1 MSIISALHGGSGL
14 ALMLLLVCC
23 GAPGSVES
31 LESEAEFG
39 KNPLRKVIT
48 LLQNLKKEVEAEG
61 EKHKEMYEKYMCYCE
76 TNEAATSKN
85 LEDEKAHLGKLES
98 AIKEYE
104 GSNAQLTADIAE
116 LQEELEED
124 TKGMEKAT
132 GVRKSEAT
140 SYAAESNDMKVSI
153 QSLDKAIPAIKKGM
167 EGGAAAAL
175 LQPARG
181 ALLQSLK
188 TNPSP
193 DTERDDG
200 ARDALLALLQ
210 GRDAPAGG
218 TGAILGTMEQM
229 RANFKENLEKATK
242 EEEDAIKAFDELVA
256 GKSKEIKAAK
266 AEIEEKKSR
275 VSKQEQL
282 KSDAEEDMEDT
293 KAAIKKDEDFLIGL
307 KRACGQRTKEFEA
320 AEVQRQQEIKAVQ
333 ETIGILNDDD
343 ALEVAKKTLP
353 SSAAA
358 GASFVQLGMRVS
370 ESSQAQARVHA
381 AAAILRS
388 SGQLGLA
395 LLAEHTSAG
404 SRTGSQAD
412 KFAKLKGMI
421 NEMISDLQKEQADDD
436 EKLEWCKQ
444 ELDANEDARKE
455 VQTGLDGHNSKVARL
470 KTAVKALLEGIK
482 TLNSEVQSLK
492 VAQLVAEQQRKE
504 EKGQYTKEMSEL
516 NVASSLLKKAKDRLT
531 QMYNPPTEKKKEEA
545 FAQQLGRDSEA
556 EGMLGLSFMQTKDGI
571 DAYLQE
577 DSSKSAT
584 TVGIVTGVWQ
594 AQPKTQGGMAII
606 GMIDKLRKEIALE
619 IQEAEMIEK
628 QSQKD
633 FDELTV
639 ENAASVKAKKK
650 DILAMEAVLSRNEE
664 DIVTEKK
671 ARDEEQDDMFAVM
684 SKLQA
689 LQQSCNF
696 LMQNYDERKK
706 ARSSELEGMQKSIAI
721 LSGADFGGDDGGA
734 AAASFLQRA
743 EEIWRPQ
750 LRKKASSK
758 FLHS

>member
-1 MSIISALHGGSGL
+1 
-14 ALMLLLVCC
+14 
-23 GAPGSVES
+23 
-31 LESEAEFG
+31 
-39 KNPLRKVIT
+39 
-48 LLQNLKKEVEAEG
+48 
-61 EKHKEMYEKYMCYCE
+61 
-76 TNEAATSKN
+76 
-85 LEDEKAHLGKLES
+85 
-98 AIKEYE
+98 
-104 GSNAQLTADIAE
+104 
-116 LQEELEED
+116 
-124 TKGMEKAT
+124 
-132 GVRKSEAT
+132 
-140 SYAAESNDMKVSI
+140 
-153 QSLDKAIPAIKKGM
+153 M

-188 TNPSP
+188 TIPSP

-200 ARDALLALLQ
+200 SRDALLALLQ

-293 KAAIKKDEDFLIGL
+293 KAAIKKDEDFLVGL
-307 KRACGQRTKEFEA
+307 KRACDERTKEFEA

-370 ESSQAQARVHA
+370 ERSGAQARVHA
-381 AAAILRS
+381 AAVMLRS

-395 LLAEHTSAG
+395 LLAEHASAAT
-404 SRTGSQAD
+404 RTGLQAD

-470 KTAVKALLEGIK
+470 KTGVKALLEGIK

-504 EKGQYTKEMSEL
+504 EKAQYTKEMSEL
-516 NVASSLLKKAKDRLT
+516 NVASSLLKKAKDRLA
-531 QMYNPPTEKKKEEA
+531 QMYNPPKEKKKGGA
-545 FAQQLGRDSEA
+545 FAQELGQDREA
-556 EGMLGLSFMQTKDGI
+556 EGMLGLSFMQTRDEI

-577 DSSKSAT
+577 GSSKSAT
-584 TVGIVTGVWQ
+584 TVGIGTGAWQ
-594 AQPKTQGGMAII
+594 TQPKTQGGMAII
-606 GMIDKLRKEIALE
+606 GMIDKLRQEIALE

-721 LSGADFGGDDGGA
+721 LSGADFGGDDDGA
-734 AAASFLQRA
+734 AAASFLQRSQ
-743 EEIWRPQ
+743 EVRRLQ
-750 LRKKASSK
+750 LRKKTSSK

>member
-1 MSIISALHGGSGL
+1 
-14 ALMLLLVCC
+14 
-23 GAPGSVES
+23 
-31 LESEAEFG
+31 
-39 KNPLRKVIT
+39 
-48 LLQNLKKEVEAEG
+48 
-61 EKHKEMYEKYMCYCE
+61 
-76 TNEAATSKN
+76 
-85 LEDEKAHLGKLES
+85 
-98 AIKEYE
+98 
-104 GSNAQLTADIAE
+104 
-116 LQEELEED
+116 
-124 TKGMEKAT
+124 
-132 GVRKSEAT
+132 
-140 SYAAESNDMKVSI
+140 
-153 QSLDKAIPAIKKGM
+153 M

-188 TNPSP
+188 TIPSP

-200 ARDALLALLQ
+200 ARDVLLALLQ

-307 KRACGQRTKEFEA
+307 KRACDQRTKEFEA

-370 ESSQAQARVHA
+370 ESSRAQARVHA
-381 AAAILRS
+381 AAAMLRS

-395 LLAEHTSAG
+395 LFAEHTSAG

-470 KTAVKALLEGIK
+470 KTGVKALLEGIK

-504 EKGQYTKEMSEL
+504 EKAQYTKEMSEL

-584 TVGIVTGVWQ
+584 TVGLVTG
-594 AQPKTQGGMAII
+594 
-606 GMIDKLRKEIALE
+606 
-619 IQEAEMIEK
+619 
-628 QSQKD
+628 
-633 FDELTV
+633 
-639 ENAASVKAKKK
+639 
-650 DILAMEAVLSRNEE
+650 
-664 DIVTEKK
+664 
-671 ARDEEQDDMFAVM
+671 
-684 SKLQA
+684 
-689 LQQSCNF
+689 
-696 LMQNYDERKK
+696 
-706 ARSSELEGMQKSIAI
+706 
-721 LSGADFGGDDGGA
+721 
-734 AAASFLQRA
+734 
-743 EEIWRPQ
+743 
-750 LRKKASSK
+750 
-758 FLHS
+758 